1 MERGLFPITPKFK
14 VQGAPGSTA
23 ELAVEFTGGVR
34 SYFDREVA
42 NVYDEAV
49 AAKRSDALKVRFR
62 SDIETKWED
71 LKKK

>member
-1 MERGLFPITPKFK
+1 MDRGLFPISPKFK

-34 SYFDREVA
+34 SYFDRDVA

-49 AAKRSDALKVRFR
+49 ATKRSDALKTRFR
-62 SDIETKWED
+62 NDIEVKWEE